1 MQQRRRGLRVPR
13 VDLPGAAHLLLA
25 DNVVHLDEAKAVF
38 DTIDARLG
46 LVQRFHEFTGTPP

>member
-1 MQQRRRGLRVPR
+1 MPR

-25 DNVVHLDEAKAVF
+25 GNVVHLDEAKAVF